1 MACFCDEKFYNFC
14 LYLTENDQEWIWPPD
29 QNEMIWSDF
38 HSFSFFSFDGQVHG
52 LVEEISRVL
61 RRIFTGFV
69 TSIQGFLFCFIFV
82 VLLLAIGLR
91 RSPNLLQ
98 IWWSALLV
106 SSKTSPNYF
115 TCMDRST
122 LTTTSKCFEIYM
134 TFGLCNMLTYQYS
147 NFPFLLWNYTAS
159 FLVLEL
165 SLLKFRTGS
174 TVPSEWP
181 NQTHTTQ
188 DEIIKLVYLPKMN
201 HKITLCTPNQRRPL
215 AQCQGVVWLQHKTR
229 GWEPKTLK
237 NPPYQKL

>member
-29 QNEMIWSDF
+29 QNEIIWSDF

-122 LTTTSKCFEIYM
+122 LTTISDVLKYIWHLVSAICWHINIQISHFYFEITQRHSWYWNCPCKN
-134 TFGLCNMLTYQYS
+134 LEQDQQ
-147 NFPFLLWNYTAS
+147 FLQIDPI
-159 FLVLEL
+159 
-165 SLLKFRTGS
+165 K
-174 TVPSEWP
+174 
-181 NQTHTTQ
+181 HT
-188 DEIIKLVYLPKMN
+188 PHKM
-201 HKITLCTPNQRRPL
+201 K
-215 AQCQGVVWLQHKTR
+215 
-229 GWEPKTLK
+229 
-237 NPPYQKL
+237 